1 MQASQSHRDIHQD
14 DNEPRKHRPVKH
26 VRSHDINGQ
35 KPKQQDNHSFVRK
48 NRSMSAGFRRS
59 IRHLTSCALVR

>member
-14 DNEPRKHRPVKH
+14 SNEHPKHRPVKQ

-35 KPKQQDNHSFVRK
+35 KPKQKSNHSFVRN

>member
-1 MQASQSHRDIHQD
+1 MQASQSNHDIHED
-14 DNEPRKHRPVKH
+14 DNEHHKHRPVKH

-35 KPKQQDNHSFVRK
+35 KQKQQDNHSFVRN